1 MFHILIVDEEEHLLW
16 ALENNLLPEREDTVI
31 LTAHTGEH
39 GMELLRD
46 HPIDVL
52 ICDIKMPGKV
62 DGFQLILRA
71 KEVAPD
77 ARVVIMTAFGSNR
90 IQNLAESIGITH
102 YIEKPFSVSDL
113 RNVVLELIDAKEGFQ
128 GVLSDL
134 ELTDI
139 IQMLCLAKRTT
150 MLHLKH
156 REHRG
161 KVVFMRGEVA
171 HAEFD
176 DQTGPDAVYAMLALK
191 QGDIFM
197 QSDFSNDQNTVNL
210 GWQDLL
216 LEGVRLADEAAQ
228 DSSSQSESLHDSIAD
243 VDFGPPQLAVTDLA
257 APSMGMFSNQELRE
271 MESSVLMN
279 QVNEGSLEA
288 DSQTSAGFHSNVA
301 ATLIRSS
308 SDVSDSEP
316 PRQIRPMGP
325 SDDSGFSGLLSISP
339 PGTPVDPFSDHTPFK
354 REVTQPTAIAKEASS
369 PHWQDRS
376 HGIVEDSSP
385 TIPARPNVQ
394 SGDVPSLSVQH
405 VLNEL
410 IDEPMKIYSTGIFSA
425 EDGIALEF
433 AHHPHFVG
441 FDQDI
446 LSAFFLEVISS
457 AQQVVNTLTPKGQCA
472 ELQLVI
478 SEHIILINHL
488 VDTPYMHIAVLDHD
502 VRLGIALVT
511 VRRYTKMLSSCF

>member
-161 KVVFMRGEVA
+161 KIVFMRGEVA

-176 DQTGPDAVYAMLALK
+176 EQVGPEAIYAMLALK

-197 QSDFSNDQNTVNL
+197 QSDFSNDQHTVEL

-228 DSSSQSESLHDSIAD
+228 QPTPEPSLDESSSEL
-243 VDFGPPQLAVTDLA
+243 DFGPPKLA
-257 APSMGMFSNQELRE
+257 ASNLESPSMGLFSDEELRE
-271 MESSVLMN
+271 MESEALHVH
-279 QVNEGSLEA
+279 QEGLEA
-288 DSQTSAGFHSNVA
+288 TSQTSAGFHSNVA
-301 ATLIRSS
+301 AALSRST
-308 SDVSDSEP
+308 SDVSEVEQAP
-316 PRQIRPMGP
+316 KAMAA

-339 PGTPVDPFSDHTPFK
+339 PGSPVDPISDHTPFK

-369 PHWQDRS
+369 PHWQERS
-376 HGIVEDSSP
+376 HSIAEESSP
-385 TIPARPNVQ
+385 TLTSRPNAQ
-394 SGDVPSLSVQH
+394 STENPSLSVLG
-405 VLNEL
+405 VLRQL
-410 IDEPMKIYSTGIFSA
+410 VDEPMKIYSTGIFSG

-433 AHHPHFVG
+433 AHHPHLAG

-457 AQQVVNTLTPKGQCA
+457 AQQVVGTLDPKAQCS
-472 ELQLVI
+472 ELQVVLRDHV
-478 SEHIILINHL
+478 ILINHL
-488 VDTPYMHIAVLDHD
+488 ASTPYMHIAVLDKD

>member
-46 HPIDVL
+46 HAIDVL

-161 KVVFMRGEVA
+161 KIVFTRGEVA

-176 DQTGPDAVYAMLALK
+176 EQTGPDAIYAMLALK

-197 QSDFSNDQNTVNL
+197 QSDFSNDKQTVDL

-216 LEGVRLADEAAQ
+216 LEGVRLADEAGQ
-228 DSSSQSESLHDSIAD
+228 PPGKSLDEPISD
-243 VDFGPPQLAVTDLA
+243 VDFGPPQLAASDIES
-257 APSMGMFSNQELRE
+257 PSMGMFSNEELRE
-271 MESSVLMN
+271 MESSGLMI
-279 QVNEGSLEA
+279 QSSEGSLEST
-288 DSQTSAGFHSNVA
+288 DHTSAGFYSNV
-301 ATLIRSS
+301 TTSLSPIT
-308 SDVSDSEP
+308 SDVSDMSKFSGV
-316 PRQIRPMGP
+316 RPMRP
-325 SDDSGFSGLLSISP
+325 SDDSSVSGLLSISP
-339 PGTPVDPFSDHTPFK
+339 PGTPVDTFSDHTPFK

-369 PHWQDRS
+369 PHWQERS
-376 HGIVEDSSP
+376 HGIVEESSP
-385 TIPARPNVQ
+385 TIPARPNA
-394 SGDVPSLSVQH
+394 SSSPSPSLSVRN
-405 VLNEL
+405 VLAEL
-410 IDEPMKIYSTGIFSA
+410 VDEPMKIYSTGIFSA
-425 EDGIALEF
+425 DDGIALEF
-433 AHHPHFVG
+433 AHHPHLVG

-457 AQQVVNTLTPKGQCA
+457 AQQIVRTLDSNGQCA
-472 ELQLVI
+472 ELQMVL
-478 SEHIILINHL
+478 SEHIVLINHL
-488 VDTPYMHIAVLDHD
+488 VGTPYMHIAVFDHD
-502 VRLGIALVT
+502 VRLGIAIVT